1 MNFRILLGGDKMST
15 INKVDSYDYKHNFP
29 INKIGLILEKFI

>member
-15 INKVDSYDYKHNFP
+15 INKVDSYDYKIEF
-29 INKIGLILEKFI
+29 ILQ